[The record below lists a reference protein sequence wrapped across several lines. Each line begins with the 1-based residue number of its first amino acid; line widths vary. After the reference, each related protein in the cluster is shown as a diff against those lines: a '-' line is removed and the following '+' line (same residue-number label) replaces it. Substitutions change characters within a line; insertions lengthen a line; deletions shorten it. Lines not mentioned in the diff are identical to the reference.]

1 VGRKKTR
8 RRRRDEDRAEPPRG
22 GWKRRVLLGVS
33 LAAVIT
39 LQIATIWGRLG
50 APFLDTR
57 LHYSYDNADF
67 GFKIRNGI
75 RNGDLRSQFGVT
87 VNAYRSWGER
97 TGQPGYYTDHPFF
110 LKAMLQ
116 LYGRVAGVSE
126 WTTRSFYLF
135 VAMLT
140 AVGFFWILL
149 QTTGNLFS
157 STASA
162 AILVTLPLFAV
173 YQICVKFEADGMLL
187 AVWIFALFLAY
198 LRKGS
203 RTIRLLYAVLV
214 ATAFV
219 THWTAI
225 LFVGCLGVYESLL
238 LRRQIPRARE
248 LFYTTVFASVAGL
261 MAVLGL
267 MSYLQQGWAG
277 ALEPL
282 MRSFTIRAASIP
294 LSLWIDRQLSYLQQN
309 FTPPVALACGAMLW
323 LFVSH
328 LWKSRRTSVATQETP
343 GPDGLNLLAG
353 FIAMTSAVGILWVV
367 MFRQGSFIHIYWQYW
382 LCLPIGALVAGAITV
397 AEKRWPAPGIWRVLA
412 CVLVVWLFVST
423 QRTFSRVVA
432 DQLGTPADIEF
443 LRSLRADPFEGLVF
457 VPVTDTPLTQWFQGP
472 LFLYYT
478 DRPVAVATKPEDVRR
493 GDKLLV
499 LRYQE
504 RQAVVSAIER
514 WSGVQLA
521 NEKCGRRICAYD
533 VP

>member
-1 VGRKKTR
+1 MGRKKTR
-8 RRRRDEDRAEPPRG
+8 QRRRDEDRTEQPRG
-22 GWKRRVLLGVS
+22 GWKRRAWLGVS

-67 GFKIRNGI
+67 GFKIRSGI

-87 VNAYRSWGER
+87 VNAYTSWGER
-97 TGQPGYYTDHPFF
+97 TGQPAYYTDHPFL

-140 AVGFFWILL
+140 AVGFYWLLL
-149 QTTGNLFS
+149 QTTGSLFS
-157 STASA
+157 SA
-162 AILVTLPLFAV
+162 AGAATLVTLPLFAV

-187 AVWIFALFLAY
+187 AVWIYALFIAC
-198 LRKGS
+198 LRKES
-203 RTIRLLYAVLV
+203 RILRLLFAVLV

-225 LFVGCLGVYESLL
+225 LFVGCLGIYELLL
-238 LRRQIPRARE
+238 LRRQVPRARE
-248 LFYTTVFASVAGL
+248 LFQTTVLASVAGL

-282 MRSFTIRAASIP
+282 QRSFTIRAASIP
-294 LSLWIDRQLSYLQQN
+294 WSPWIDRQLSYLQQN
-309 FTPPVALACGAMLW
+309 FTLPALLACGAMLG
-323 LFVSH
+323 LLVSH
-328 LWKSRRTSVATQETP
+328 LWKSRQETP
-343 GPDGLNLLAG
+343 EPGGLHLLAG
-353 FIAMTSAVGILWVV
+353 FMAMTSAVGILWVV
-367 MFRQGSFIHIYWQYW
+367 LFRQGSFIHIYWQYW
-382 LCLPIGALVAGAITV
+382 LCLSIGALVAGAIAV
-397 AEKRWPAPGIWRVLA
+397 AEKRWPSPGIWRVLA
-412 CVLVVWLFVST
+412 CVLVAWLFVSA
-423 QRTFSRVVA
+423 QRAFDFIVA
-432 DQLGTPADIEF
+432 DELGTRADIEF
-443 LRSLRADPFEGLVF
+443 LQSLRADPFAGLVF
-457 VPVTDTPLTQWFQGP
+457 VPVTHTRLTPWFQGP

-478 DRPVAVATKPEDVRR
+478 DRPVTVAAKPEHVRP

-504 RQAVVSAIER
+504 RHTIVGALER
-514 WSGVQLA
+514 WSSVQLA
-521 NEKCGRRICAYD
+521 NEKCGLRLCAYD
-533 VP
+533 VLISSR